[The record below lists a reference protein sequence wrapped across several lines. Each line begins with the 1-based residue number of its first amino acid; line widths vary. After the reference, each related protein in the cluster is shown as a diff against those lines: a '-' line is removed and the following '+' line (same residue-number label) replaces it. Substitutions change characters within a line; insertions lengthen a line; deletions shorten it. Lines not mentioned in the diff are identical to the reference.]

1 MITVW
6 KWRCE
11 GCKTEVE
18 TLVGQVPAECS
29 CGAVCWLKVSERKES

>member
-11 GCKTEVE
+11 GCKTEIAYRD
-18 TLVGQVPAECS
+18 G
-29 CGAVCWLKVSERKES
+29 ESARRVLLRSG